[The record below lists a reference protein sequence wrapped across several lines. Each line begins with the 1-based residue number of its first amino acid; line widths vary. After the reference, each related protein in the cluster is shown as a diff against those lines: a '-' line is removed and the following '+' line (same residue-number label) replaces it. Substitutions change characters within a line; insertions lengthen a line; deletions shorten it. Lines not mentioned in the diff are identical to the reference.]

1 MSHTSNSMFSLGRI
15 LVVSLVL
22 VGAGTAVMNWT
33 QNDAMPEVPASPA
46 DYPVQLVSAQTFTLD
61 QPYTHWYRADQPKV
75 DAGMLLVLKVDEV
88 ELLHPRQTAQPVL
101 QVGTETAEPLN
112 IGHLSGYVIALLPA
126 QRLNDGVVDLDLST
140 APIFYGEASLAER
153 LDGPALQARLQDAMK
168 RGAQAPSMDVLEQ
181 ATGESLHFANDH
193 ALRLWAADMIATWS
207 PQEEDLVEGMRVPL
221 LGQ

>member
-1 MSHTSNSMFSLGRI
+1 MSHTPNSMFTLGRI

-33 QNDAMPEVPASPA
+33 QNDAMPALPAAPA
-46 DYPVQLVSAQTFTLD
+46 DFPVQLVSAQAFTLD
-61 QPYTHWYRADQPKV
+61 QPYTHWYRAEMPMV

-88 ELLHPRQTAQPVL
+88 ELLHPRQIAQPVL
-101 QVGTETAEPLN
+101 QVGAETAEPLN

-126 QRLNDGVVDLDLST
+126 PRLDDGVVDLDLST
-140 APIFYGEASLAER
+140 TPIFYGEASLAEE
-153 LDGPALQARLQDAMK
+153 LDGSNLQARLQDAIA
-168 RGAQAPSMDVLEQ
+168 RGAQAPSMDVLKQ

-207 PQEEDLVEGMRVPL
+207 PQEKDLVDGMRVPL